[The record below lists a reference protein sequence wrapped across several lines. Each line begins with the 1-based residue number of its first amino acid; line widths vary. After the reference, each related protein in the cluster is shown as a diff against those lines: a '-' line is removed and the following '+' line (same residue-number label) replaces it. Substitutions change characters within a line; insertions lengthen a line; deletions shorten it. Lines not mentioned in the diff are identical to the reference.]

1 MMDAIASFGIWNWFI
16 AGGILLGIEVIAPGT
31 FMLWLGLSAILV
43 GAISLVVVWPWQAQ
57 FIAFAVFALASI
69 PIWLRVGRKVE
80 TPVDQPFLNR
90 RSDAFVGQTFT
101 LDKPIQNG
109 SGGVRIGDTVWR
121 VSGPDAPGR
130 QPRQGHAHR
139 RSDAVRGTRGGVIS
153 RVTERPARLS
163 SS

>member
-80 TPVDQPFLNR
+80 MPVDQPFLNR

-121 VSGPDAPGR
+121 VSGPDAPAG
-130 QPRQGHAHR
+130 
-139 RSDAVRGTRGGVIS
+139 S
-153 RVTERPARLS
+153 RVKVMRTDGPTLFVERVAE
-163 SS
+163 